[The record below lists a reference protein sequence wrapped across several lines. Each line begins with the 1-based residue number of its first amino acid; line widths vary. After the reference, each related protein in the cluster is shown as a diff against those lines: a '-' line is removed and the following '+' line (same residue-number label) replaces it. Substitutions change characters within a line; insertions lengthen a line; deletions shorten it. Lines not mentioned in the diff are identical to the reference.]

1 MLGSL
6 TDSEDFFSSEDI
18 PIYCYAEPVAKPSS
32 ATAPAPTR
40 SDRRRAETR
49 ARLLAAARELF
60 AEQGVG
66 ATRTGEIT
74 ERADVA
80 AGSFYNHFED
90 KTAIV
95 EALLLE
101 IAEEQGRLVDEL
113 TAEIEDP
120 AAVVAFAH
128 RHFVRLAT
136 ADPGFGQLAIRLDAS
151 HRLMSQALGPRATR
165 DIQAGVD
172 SGRFDVTD
180 AGVAVYVTGGALLG
194 TITGVVDGALGDAA
208 DELHAEA
215 VLRMLGLSK
224 PQAAKV
230 ARLPM

>member
-1 MLGSL
+1 MP
-6 TDSEDFFSSEDI
+6 TTSSDT
-18 PIYCYAEPVAKPSS
+18 S
-32 ATAPAPTR
+32 PAPTR
-40 SDRRRAETR
+40 TDRRRAETR

-95 EALLLE
+95 EALLID
-101 IAEEQGRLVDEL
+101 IAEEQGQLVDEL

-128 RHFVRLAT
+128 RHFVRLAA

-151 HRLMSQALGPRATR
+151 HRLLSQTLGPRATR
-165 DIQAGVD
+165 DIQAGID
-172 SGRFDVTD
+172 SGRFEVSD
-180 AGVAVYVTGGALLG
+180 AGVAVYITGGALLG
-194 TITGVVDGALGDAA
+194 TISGVVDGAFGDDA

-224 PQAAKV
+224 AQAAKV